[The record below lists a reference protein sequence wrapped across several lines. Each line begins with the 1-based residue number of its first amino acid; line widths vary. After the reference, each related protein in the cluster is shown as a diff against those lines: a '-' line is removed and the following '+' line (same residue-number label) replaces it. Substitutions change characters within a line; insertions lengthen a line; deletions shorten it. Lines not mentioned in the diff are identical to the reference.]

1 VSYHDYA
8 STDTQ
13 CLIEELEKQNDKT
26 VEALKDVRTQLVE
39 VTRAIYVLAAVQ
51 SHCPPAG
58 TDDAIDYERA
68 LAQTVRIMGG
78 AGLLAT
84 RQVAT
89 KREVSDGD

>member
-1 VSYHDYA
+1 MSYHGYA

-51 SHCPPAG
+51 MELSDSIIG
-58 TDDAIDYERA
+58 DRGIA
-68 LAQTVRIMGG
+68 LGVQKLLSAATLSTRDLSRLKDEPG
-78 AGLLAT
+78 AGVLN
-84 RQVAT
+84 
-89 KREVSDGD
+89 DH